1 MKKLMLCLVFSS
13 GCAGIVVEPGHR
25 ALFFDPMKGGVQ
37 QDVLQPGYYSTSCR
51 PGARACPR
59 IDDFDVTY
67 TRKLEH
73 IETNSK
79 EGLALSLKLTL
90 VYRPIIAELYLL
102 DTEVGPNYY
111 DEVVGP
117 EFRSAARGVFARNS
131 YLDLQARNEK
141 LEDEIEAEL
150 RRRIEGKHVAVESV
164 LLEEVSYAP
173 EIANAVRAKLVGEQ
187 EAARQKAF
195 METEGAR
202 KKREIE
208 LKAEENRL
216 AEETAM
222 ERKRR
227 EIEFDAQEKQLAIEA
242 DAKQK
247 QLAIESESA
256 RRKLEIENEAAT
268 AKVQFES
275 QKMEAEGQVR
285 AKRAELQLEIAQA
298 EIDRIK
304 NRSDT
309 DQRIAAAKATAE
321 ENKAKALAHTQIDAT
336 IAAYEALGK
345 LGGTGTTIMMGD
357 FAKGPPMFPRAW
369 QGAYPYMGG
378 PMPHEKTE

>member
-1 MKKLMLCLVFSS
+1 MRKLMLCLMLSS

-25 ALFFDPMKGGVQ
+25 ALYFDPMKGGVQ
-37 QDVLQPGYYSTSCR
+37 QEVLQPGYYSTSCK
-51 PGARACPR
+51 PFARACPR
-59 IDDFDVTY
+59 VDDFDVTY
-67 TRKLEH
+67 TRHVEE

-79 EGLALSLKLTL
+79 EGLALALKLTL
-90 VYRPIIAELYLL
+90 VYRPIISELYLL
-102 DTEVGPNYY
+102 DTEVGPNFY

-164 LLEEVSYAP
+164 LLEQVSYAP
-173 EIANAVRAKLVGEQ
+173 EIASAVRAKLVGEQ

-222 ERKRR
+222 EKKKR
-227 EIEFDAQEKQLAIEA
+227 EIEFERQEKQLAIE
-242 DAKQK
+242 
-247 QLAIESESA
+247 SEGA
-256 RRKLEIENEAAT
+256 RRKLEIENEAAN

-275 QKMEAEGQVR
+275 QKMQAEAEVR
-285 AKRAELQLEIAQA
+285 AKKAELALTVAQA

-304 NRSDT
+304 TNSET
-309 DQRIAAAKATAE
+309 QQRIAAAKASAE
-321 ENKAKALAHTQIDAT
+321 ENRAKALAHTPIDAT
-336 IAAYEALGK
+336 IAAYDALGK

-357 FAKGPPMFPRAW
+357 FSKAPPMFPRMW
-369 QGAYPYMGG
+369 QGNYPFMGV
-378 PMPHEKTE
+378 PAPAPREPEKTE